1 MRKKERITNLNQLT
15 QYFEKQ
21 RKSVDDLKVGVEI
34 EKLGVFSRDGKAV
47 PYYDEGGIESL
58 LRLMNEKYGWE
69 IIDEDGEIIALVRKG
84 AFINLEPG
92 GQLELSSLHQRRIAN
107 FAEDFDTYIK
117 EIKGVSKDFNIR
129 FLGLGLQPF
138 SSESDIKWIPKGRYK
153 IMSPYLQEK
162 GKLSHEM
169 MKLTAAI
176 QATYDYTSEEDAMDK
191 LRVSMGIS
199 SFVTAMIANSP
210 ITEGKPNGFMSRRA
224 YIWLNTDPDRCG
236 LIRGALSQD
245 FGFNDYVE
253 YVANVPMMF
262 IKREGK
268 WIPFYGITFKNYI
281 EKGYKG
287 YFPTLEDWELH
298 LTTIFTEVRIKQYL
312 EVRGSDA
319 PPPRLILSIPT
330 LLKGILYNH
339 ESRNA
344 AWRLVKDFRWEERLK
359 LQRDVSKYALDAKVK
374 NNKVLDFA
382 KELIAISK
390 EGLKGEI
397 RRKNHDEDESKYLS
411 SLEELIFEE
420 ETCPA
425 ALLMKEW
432 ERGLKRDPK
441 KLIEYCSY

>member
-1 MRKKERITNLNQLT
+1 
-15 QYFEKQ
+15 
-21 RKSVDDLKVGVEI
+21 
-34 EKLGVFSRDGKAV
+34 
-47 PYYDEGGIESL
+47 
-58 LRLMNEKYGWE
+58 
-69 IIDEDGEIIALVRKG
+69 
-84 AFINLEPG
+84 
-92 GQLELSSLHQRRIAN
+92 
-107 FAEDFDTYIK
+107 
-117 EIKGVSKDFNIR
+117 
-129 FLGLGLQPF
+129 
-138 SSESDIKWIPKGRYK
+138 
-153 IMSPYLQEK
+153 
-162 GKLSHEM
+162 
-169 MKLTAAI
+169 
-176 QATYDYTSEEDAMDK
+176 MDK

-236 LIRGALSQD
+236 LIRRAFSQD

-287 YFPTLEDWELH
+287 YFPILEDWELH

-312 EVRGSDA
+312 EVRGGDA

-359 LQRDVSKYALDAKVK
+359 LQRDVSKYALDARVK
-374 NNKVLDFA
+374 NNKVLDLA

-397 RRKNHDEDESKYLS
+397 RRKNHDDDESKYLS
-411 SLEELIFEE
+411 PLEELIFEDG
-420 ETCPA
+420 TCPA